1 MPMEERLEQ
10 SREGTLVRRLFQH
23 FRKEMERADTFSR
36 RYPVPSSVP
45 GYKQPKSV
53 WKAENGEL
61 NEY

>member
-10 SREGTLVRRLFQH
+10 SREGTLVRTLFRH
-23 FRKEMERADTFSR
+23 FRKEMERADTFSP
-36 RYPVPSSVP
+36 RYPAPSSVP
-45 GYKQPKSV
+45 GNKQPKSV